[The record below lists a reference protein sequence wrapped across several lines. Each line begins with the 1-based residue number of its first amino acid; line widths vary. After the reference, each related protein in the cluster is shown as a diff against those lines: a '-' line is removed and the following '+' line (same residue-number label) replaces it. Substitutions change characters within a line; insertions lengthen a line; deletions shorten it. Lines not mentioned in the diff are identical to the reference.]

1 MFKQKDLT
9 CEEKAK
15 NLEMR
20 IESQLSMKA
29 LAEMSDLEVAIRAK
43 PHPMV
48 RKKDSSNIS
57 PGNITYR
64 DGEFVIGQFED
75 GFYPGEIVKVKGV
88 SVTIEFLVPIY
99 LKQNVSKK
107 SLWKNKTSEN
117 SAVIQYKFP

>member
-1 MFKQKDLT
+1 ML
-9 CEEKAK
+9 
-15 NLEMR
+15 

-88 SVTIEFLVPIY
+88 SVTIDFWS
-99 LKQNVSKK
+99 Q
-107 SLWKNKTSEN
+107 
-117 SAVIQYKFP
+117 FF